1 MRIVGGIHRGRRL
14 AVPRAPA
21 LRPTAERTREA
32 VFDILE
38 HAPGVTAPSGAQVL
52 DVFAG
57 TGALGFEALSR
68 GAARVTFIEHD
79 RACARRLRE
88 TARALGEADKVAVLA
103 CDAWHPPG
111 PSANAVPATLA
122 FFDAPYASAL
132 SAPAL
137 AALMG
142 RGWIASGACCVVE
155 VGAEEAFE
163 APTGFRLVDGR
174 AYGAAR
180 VLFLAAP

>member
-1 MRIVGGIHRGRRL
+1 M
-14 AVPRAPA
+14 PRAPA

-38 HAPGVTAPSGAQVL
+38 HARAMTPPSAAQVL

-68 GAARVTFIEHD
+68 GARHLTFIEHD

-88 TARALGEADKVAVLA
+88 TARALGEADKVAVLV
-103 CDAWHPPG
+103 CDAQHPPR
-111 PSANAVPATLA
+111 PSANAAPATLA
-122 FFDAPYASAL
+122 FFDAPYASGL
-132 SAPAL
+132 TAPAL
-137 AALMG
+137 TALTV

-155 VGAEEAFE
+155 VGDEEAFE
-163 APTGFRLVDGR
+163 APTGFRLVDRR